1 MKCEV
6 QVAGLSCAPVID
18 HPVALRDPD
27 HWNSA
32 IVATRKMLF
41 PDLSDQLAAA
51 AVLAARAM
59 NQAGPDFLEQ
69 GKTARFLISVFE

>member
-1 MKCEV
+1 
-6 QVAGLSCAPVID
+6 
-18 HPVALRDPD
+18 
-27 HWNSA
+27 
-32 IVATRKMLF
+32 MLF
-41 PDLSDQLAAA
+41 PDFADQLAAA